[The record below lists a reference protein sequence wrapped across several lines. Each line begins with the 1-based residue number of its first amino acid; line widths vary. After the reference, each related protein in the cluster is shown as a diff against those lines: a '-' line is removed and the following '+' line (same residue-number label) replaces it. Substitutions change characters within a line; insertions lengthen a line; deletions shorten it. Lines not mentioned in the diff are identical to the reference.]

1 MDGSDGVGSLS
12 YEEKLRAIGHL
23 IDEQG
28 WQAICL
34 MEIPEGLL
42 MRGLGAGTR
51 LPDGL
56 PVSETRLVEPA
67 RMAGLVAVARQRR
80 RAGGAPHPA
89 AFAGPSDG
97 RRPAAHRAP
106 PGPPALR
113 AGTSG
118 TGPLAPGESGID
130 PS

>member
-34 MEIPEGLL
+34 LEIPEGLL
-42 MRGLGAGTR
+42 VRGLGAGTR
-51 LPDGL
+51 LPDAL

-67 RMAGLVAVARQRR
+67 RMAALVAAAGQRR
-80 RAGGAPHPA
+80 RAGGAPRA
-89 AFAGPSDG
+89 TARAGPSDG
-97 RRPAAHRAP
+97 RRPAPGRTP

-118 TGPLAPGESGID
+118 TGPLAPGEGGTA